1 MDNEVKSQEKQQK
14 VRLVSDT
21 VDNIRE
27 KTFQLCVKLKL
38 DNTIVGKIGSH
49 LNVFSQPIVDS
60 VTSYIDQ
67 TIQKKLER
75 YIQIRKTYANA
86 QFRQNLIAKIID
98 FFIRSMQE
106 IDPTL
111 IEESAV
117 FQKIQEHEV
126 LYEQSIPHKNNEEL
140 AIVPLQSLFSKQ
152 LSLPDRIKLLMLL
165 VNEQARYQIEKL
177 IINHP
182 VIQFVDKKYQVLHK
196 LKEIKTFYLVLNDVL
211 NELVVEPI
219 IKTLDYQR
227 AAIVYY
233 AQPVIDRV
241 KKSFTFFKLQIK
253 LCKNQIIVKAIQ
265 TKEFIVLSFKFKLND
280 VFNHFKKV
288 LKSFIHQTFNVPTYI
303 YKSYIYCGVQ
313 IKLFAEK
320 YILLFDFIVKEF
332 EKFTDKCKQKAVQIA
347 SDMYSEALK
356 AYKYRKKLIQIKY
369 NIKDD

>member
-1 MDNEVKSQEKQQK
+1 
-14 VRLVSDT
+14 
-21 VDNIRE
+21 
-27 KTFQLCVKLKL
+27 
-38 DNTIVGKIGSH
+38 
-49 LNVFSQPIVDS
+49 
-60 VTSYIDQ
+60 
-67 TIQKKLER
+67 
-75 YIQIRKTYANA
+75 
-86 QFRQNLIAKIID
+86 
-98 FFIRSMQE
+98 MQE

-126 LYEQSIPHKNNEEL
+126 LYEQSIPHKTNEEL
-140 AIVPLQSLFSKQ
+140 AIIPLHSLFQKQ
-152 LSLPDRIKLLMLL
+152 LSLQDRIKLLMLL

-182 VIQFVDKKYQVLHK
+182 VIQFVDRKYQVLHK
-196 LKEIKTFYLVLNDVL
+196 LKEIRTFYLVLNDVL

-241 KKSFTFFKLQIK
+241 KKSFTYFKLQIK
-253 LCKNQIIVKAIQ
+253 LCKSQIIVKAIQ
-265 TKEFIVLSFKFKLND
+265 AKEFIVLSFKFKLND

-288 LKSFIHQTFNVPTYI
+288 LKSFIQQTFNVPTYI

-313 IKLFAEK
+313 LKAFAEK

-332 EKFTDKCKQKAVQIA
+332 EKFTDKCKEKAVQIA
-347 SDMYSEALK
+347 QDIYSEALK
-356 AYKYRKKLIQIKY
+356 AYKYRKKIYQIKY